1 MILSRILAIP
11 ELILFL
17 FAFLVHFVYEVW
29 QAPYFVFYDM
39 PSLASKI
46 NYITHCTIG
55 DGVISVISF
64 WVVSLLFRTRKWILD
79 PMGKQILL
87 FTAAGWLYT
96 FISEIYRIKIAKLY
110 GISAFKVPFFETSWL
125 PLVQWLIL
133 PPLVIFLTER
143 HLRGEKKR

>member
-55 DGVISVISF
+55 DGIISVISF

-96 FISEIYRIKIAKLY
+96 FISEIYRIKI
-110 GISAFKVPFFETSWL
+110 ETSWL